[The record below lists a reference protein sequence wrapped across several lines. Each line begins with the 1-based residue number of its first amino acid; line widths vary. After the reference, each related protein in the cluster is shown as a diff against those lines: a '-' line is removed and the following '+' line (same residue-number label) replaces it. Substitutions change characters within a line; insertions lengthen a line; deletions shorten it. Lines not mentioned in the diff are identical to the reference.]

1 MKTSSIYLPLG
12 DGDLTEYT
20 LQPSRA
26 FATVSEF
33 HCRTAYAAAHV
44 VADPLAE
51 NGLGIP
57 AVIDWEATLRFREHL
72 WSLGFGVAEA
82 MDTAQRGMGL
92 DWTAAKELIRRSCLA
107 ASSGKHQIVCGAGTD
122 QLSNAR
128 SLSDVAAA
136 YEEQCDWIEQWN
148 GQVVIMASR
157 SLAAIAR
164 SFDDYQR
171 VYSEVVGSCK
181 DRVILHWLGPMF
193 DPALTGYWGSTD
205 LDIATEKFLIL
216 LNALAS
222 KVAGVKISLLD
233 KDREIGIRRRLPA
246 GMKLFTGD
254 DFSYPELILGDER
267 PWRGVASDARAAEAP
282 EKNQNTAL
290 SAKGALQAAP
300 LQNDNFSHALLG
312 IFDAIAPA
320 ASAAFGALD
329 RGDQDGFLQILNPTV
344 PLARHI
350 FQEPTYHY
358 KAGLVFLAYLNGLQ
372 THFRMVGGLESA
384 RSVAHMSRLFI
395 LADHA
400 GLLLDQE
407 MAMERMQRFLAPAGV
422 M

>member
-1 MKTSSIYLPLG
+1 MKTSLIRLPLG
-12 DGDLTEYT
+12 NGDLTEYT

-26 FATVSEF
+26 IATVSEF
-33 HCRTAYAAAHV
+33 RCRTAYAAAHV

-57 AVIDWEATLRFREHL
+57 AAIDWGATLHLRKHL

-122 QLSNAR
+122 QLSNAG
-128 SLSDVAAA
+128 SLSDLAAA

-157 SLAAIAR
+157 SLAATAR
-164 SFDDYQR
+164 SFDDYQQ

-205 LDIATEKFLIL
+205 LDIATENFLIL

-233 KDREIGIRRRLPA
+233 KDREVGIRRRLPP
-246 GMKLFTGD
+246 GITLFTGD
-254 DFSYPELILGDER
+254 DFSYPELILGDET
-267 PWRGVASDARAAEAP
+267 GS
-282 EKNQNTAL
+282 
-290 SAKGALQAAP
+290 
-300 LQNDNFSHALLG
+300 SHALLG

-329 RGDQDGFLQILNPTV
+329 RGDRDGFLQILNPTV

-358 KAGLVFLAYLNGLQ
+358 KTGLVFLAYLNGLQ

-407 MAMERMQRFLAPAGV
+407 MAMERMQRFLALAGV

>member
-1 MKTSSIYLPLG
+1 MKTRSIKLPIG
-12 DGDLTEYT
+12 DRDLTTYR
-20 LQPSRA
+20 LQPRKE
-26 FATVSEF
+26 FATVSNF
-33 HCRTAYAAAHV
+33 NCRTAYAAAHV

-57 AVIDWEATLRFREHL
+57 AAIDWEATLRFREHL
-72 WSLGFGVAEA
+72 WSLGLGVAEA

-92 DWTAAKELIRRSCLA
+92 NWTAAKELIRRSSLA
-107 ASSGKHQIVCGAGTD
+107 ASRGKHQVVCGAGTD

-164 SFDDYQR
+164 SFDDYQQ
-171 VYSEVVGSCK
+171 VYREIVGSCK

-205 LDIATEKFLIL
+205 LDIATENFLIL

-222 KVAGVKISLLD
+222 KVVGVKISLLD
-233 KDREIGIRRRLPA
+233 KDREIGIRLRLPP
-246 GMKLFTGD
+246 GVELLTGD
-254 DFSYPELILGDER
+254 DFSYPELILGDEV
-267 PWRGVASDARAAEAP
+267 G
-282 EKNQNTAL
+282 
-290 SAKGALQAAP
+290 
-300 LQNDNFSHALLG
+300 FSHALLG

-329 RGDQDGFLQILNPTV
+329 RGDREAFLQILNPTV

-358 KAGLVFLAYLNGLQ
+358 KTGLVFLAYLNGLQ

-384 RSVAHMSRLFI
+384 RSVAHVSRLFI
-395 LADHA
+395 LADQA

-407 MAMERMQRFLAPAGV
+407 LAVERMQRFLALAGV

>member
-1 MKTSSIYLPLG
+1 MKTNSIRLPVG
-12 DGDLTEYT
+12 NGDLTEYT
-20 LQPSRA
+20 LQPRRA

-57 AVIDWEATLRFREHL
+57 ANIDWEATLRFREHL

-122 QLSNAR
+122 QLSNPR

-136 YEEQCDWIEQWN
+136 YDEQCDWIEQWN

-157 SLAAIAR
+157 SLTAIAR
-164 SFDDYQR
+164 SFDDYQQ
-171 VYSEVVGSCK
+171 VYSEIVGSCK

-205 LDIATEKFLIL
+205 LDIATENFLTL

-222 KVAGVKISLLD
+222 KIAGVKISLLD
-233 KDREIGIRRRLPA
+233 KDREIGIRRRLPPGIA
-246 GMKLFTGD
+246 LLTGD
-254 DFSYPELILGDER
+254 DFSYPELILGDEA
-267 PWRGVASDARAAEAP
+267 G
-282 EKNQNTAL
+282 
-290 SAKGALQAAP
+290 
-300 LQNDNFSHALLG
+300 FSHALLG
-312 IFDAIAPA
+312 FFDAIAPA

-329 RGDQDGFLQILNPTV
+329 RGDRDGFLQILNPTV

-358 KAGLVFLAYLNGLQ
+358 KTGLVFLAYLNGLQ
-372 THFRMVGGLESA
+372 AHFRMIGGMESA
-384 RSVAHMSRLFI
+384 RSVAHVSRLFI
-395 LADHA
+395 LADQA
-400 GLLLDQE
+400 GLLLDRE
-407 MAMERMQRFLAPAGV
+407 LAVERMQRFLALAGQCNE
-422 M
+422 

>member
-1 MKTSSIYLPLG
+1 MKTSSIRLPFG
-12 DGDLTEYT
+12 KGDLTEYT
-20 LQPSRA
+20 LQPRTA

-57 AVIDWEATLRFREHL
+57 AAIDWEATLRFREHL

-157 SLAAIAR
+157 SLAAVAR
-164 SFDDYQR
+164 SFDDYQQ
-171 VYSEVVGSCK
+171 VYSGIVGSCK

-205 LDIATEKFLIL
+205 LDIATENFLIL
-216 LNALAS
+216 LNAFAS

-233 KDREIGIRRRLPA
+233 KDREVGIRRRLPPEIT
-246 GMKLFTGD
+246 LFTGD
-254 DFSYPELILGDER
+254 DFSYPELILGDEA
-267 PWRGVASDARAAEAP
+267 G
-282 EKNQNTAL
+282 
-290 SAKGALQAAP
+290 
-300 LQNDNFSHALLG
+300 FSHALLG
-312 IFDAIAPA
+312 IFDAIGPV

-329 RGDQDGFLQILNPTV
+329 RGDRDGFLQILNPTV
-344 PLARHI
+344 RLARHI

-358 KAGLVFLAYLNGLQ
+358 KTGLVFLAYLNGLQ

-395 LADHA
+395 LADKA

-407 MAMERMQRFLAPAGV
+407 TAVERMQRFLALAGV